1 MLDNSY
7 KGIIYFLAFLAH
19 GLSIVG
25 CDVEIYFNV
34 VINIRAT
41 TKRLALMFKW
51 KHQLYCIYQIA
62 LLLMYCTAH
71 LFFFSPIQSLASI
84 PKLLSALQSHMFRN
98 IPTPFGRR
106 SVNTEIYAFLY

>member
-71 LFFFSPIQSLASI
+71 LFFFFADSE
-84 PKLLSALQSHMFRN
+84 LSFNSEVVVCSAKPH
-98 IPTPFGRR
+98 
-106 SVNTEIYAFLY
+106 V